1 MRPDPAHV
9 QKMLHTLESGQNA
22 WLAFNAAL
30 FLLGL
35 RDDGVDQHLRRFA
48 ACLPIGPN
56 DSIDTARFLTAL
68 DDPTLSRCDFSDLSP
83 PILEAYAWLRPT
95 EDEVAPLLEALL
107 RQAVEPHRLSPP
119 IDVVGGEQDASP
131 GGQPA
136 RLLIYDVVRMF
147 GSASHH
153 GIIDE
158 LPCHGTL
165 ETALRALSLGQ
176 EPPAPTHAST
186 FFSRWPP
193 LHSSVFQRGPLTLS
207 LLGPRW
213 WKYRPEDCP
222 YRWTL
227 LVNVDGMMWSNDYF
241 GFQVGDTM
249 IRSVAETLHQIVG
262 DRSLRWRGDEWL
274 VMSDQED
281 GFALAQ
287 HITDTIADTTLPISC
302 EESPVDPSE
311 KYPDYFGARM
321 TTEGLRFTVSIGVSG
336 HRNFDTALDQSKQA
350 LSLSKTN
357 GRNRVVLG

>member
-1 MRPDPAHV
+1 MRPDSAHV

-119 IDVVGGEQDASP
+119 IDLVGGEQKPSS
-131 GGQPA
+131 GWQPA

-176 EPPAPTHAST
+176 EPPAPTHAPT
-186 FFSRWPP
+186 FFPHWPP
-193 LHSSVFQRGPLTLS
+193 LYSSVFQRDPVTLS
-207 LLGPRW
+207 LNRGW
-213 WKYRPEDCP
+213 WRCRPEASP

-227 LVNVDGMMWSNDYF
+227 LVNIDGMRQINDIF
-241 GFQVGDTM
+241 SLPAGDII

-262 DRSLRWRGDEWL
+262 DRSIRWRGDEWL
-274 VMSDQED
+274 VMSDQDD
-281 GFALAQ
+281 GPELAR
-287 HITDTIADTTLPISC
+287 HIVKTIAEATVPIPRESWHGDPIELPDHYS
-302 EESPVDPSE
+302 
-311 KYPDYFGARM
+311 GARM
-321 TTEGLRFTVSIGVSG
+321 TDEGLRFTASVGVSSHPDFG
-336 HRNFDTALDQSKQA
+336 IAFAQAEKALFQA
-350 LSLSKTN
+350 KSS
-357 GRNRVVLG
+357 GRNCVALG